1 MCFRNHKSAILTN
14 KKTCELA
21 VQYIEHKISEI
32 SFILIEKITSHGD
45 TAHIDRSLLTRESYW
60 TTQLCTLSSMGLTK
74 DANSDLKIASAII
87 LNKRI
92 TTYRVIK
99 FFEMNRGNVA
109 VCAFLPVTFIFY
121 LILNV
126 IYFIF
131 VMIKSIKS

>member
-1 MCFRNHKSAILTN
+1 MIDCY
-14 KKTCELA
+14 LA
-21 VQYIEHKISEI
+21 
-32 SFILIEKITSHGD
+32 EKPTGPHNL
-45 TAHIDRSLLTRESYW
+45 AHL
-60 TTQLCTLSSMGLTK
+60 

-99 FFEMNRGNVA
+99 FFEMNRGIVA
-109 VCAFLPVTFIFY
+109 VCALLPLTFIFY

>member
-14 KKTCELA
+14 KKRASLQSNISNTRFLKLVLFLLRKLLA
-21 VQYIEHKISEI
+21 S
-32 SFILIEKITSHGD
+32 
-45 TAHIDRSLLTRESYW
+45 HIDRLLLSREAYW
-60 TTQLCTLSSMGLTK
+60 TTQLGTLSSTGLK

-99 FFEMNRGNVA
+99 FFEMNRGIVA
-109 VCAFLPVTFIFY
+109 VCALLPLTFIFY

-126 IYFIF
+126 IYLIF